1 MNVLLA
7 KNFNVENINYS
18 ELKVMKSGAKSVY
31 IVYKGNKVNL
41 QTPILNIPY
50 GVNDNMQFI
59 KKDENRKDEERKY
72 DVTVSFKGM
81 DENPKIKQFHD
92 KMKELENKII
102 DDAFAN
108 RLVWFK
114 NNYSGNKDVV
124 SNMFTPIV
132 KHDKDKVTGEYANKY
147 PPTFKAKIPF
157 NSLENKFEFDC
168 YDMDNNETNF
178 HDILANLKG
187 GKAQFIIQ
195 LSGIWFSAGMFGCSW
210 KIVSAKFQQINTSKI
225 TFVAD
230 SDDEMN
236 NGEEDED
243 DDDISVDNDVIAKIS
258 QKPVDKKQ
266 IVSSSAPVPVAS
278 PATLKK
284 KASAPVPAPAPVPVP
299 VPQEDEDEED
309 DEEDEEDDDVVV
321 GTGATELGDV
331 AEEDEDE
338 EDDDEEE
345 EDVPPPPP
353 PVKVV
358 VEPVKTDT
366 KVKKAVANKKK

>member
-7 KNFNVENINYS
+7 KNFDVENLKYS

-31 IVYKGNKVNL
+31 INYKGNKVNL

-114 NNYSGNKDVV
+114 NNYSGNKEVV

-132 KHDKDKVTGEYANKY
+132 KHDKDKLTGEYANKY
-147 PPTFKAKIPF
+147 PPTFKAKIPY

-178 HDILANLKG
+178 NDILANLKG
-187 GKAQFIIQ
+187 GRAQFIIQ

-230 SDDEMN
+230 SDDDN
-236 NGEEDED
+236 ANDEEDED
-243 DDDISVDNDVIAKIS
+243 DISVDTDVIAKIS
-258 QKPVDKKQ
+258 QKPADKKT
-266 IVSSSAPVPVAS
+266 VVEKVAPT
-278 PATLKK
+278 PAKTVHK
-284 KASAPVPAPAPVPVP
+284 PI
-299 VPQEDEDEED
+299 PQEEED
-309 DEEDEEDDDVVV
+309 DEE
-321 GTGATELGDV
+321 
-331 AEEDEDE
+331 EDEDDE
-338 EDDDEEE
+338 VDDKVLGNVEEEAEDDEDDEDDEPE
-345 EDVPPPPP
+345 PP
-353 PVKVV
+353 PVKVE
-358 VEPVKTDT
+358 EPVKPEA
-366 KVKKAVANKKK
+366 KAKKAVVKKK

>member
-7 KNFNVENINYS
+7 KNFNVDKLKYS
-18 ELKVMKSGAKSVY
+18 EIKIMKSGAKSIY
-31 IVYKGNKVNL
+31 INYNGAKVNL

-59 KKDENRKDEERKY
+59 KKDEARKDEERKY
-72 DVTVSFKGM
+72 DITVSFKGM

-92 KMKELENKII
+92 KMKELEQKII
-102 DDAFAN
+102 DDAFTN

-147 PPTFKAKIPF
+147 PPTFKAKIPY
-157 NSLENKFEFDC
+157 NSAENKFEFDC
-168 YDMDNNETNF
+168 YDMDNNEINF
-178 HDILANLKG
+178 NDILSNLKG

-210 KIVSAKFQQINTSKI
+210 KIVSSKFQQINTSKI

-230 SDDEMN
+230 SDDEQN
-236 NGEEDED
+236 NANDED
-243 DDDISVDNDVIAKIS
+243 DEDDISVDNDVIAKIT
-258 QKPVDKKQ
+258 QKQSVTDKKTLVEKQ
-266 IVSSSAPVPVAS
+266 SVAVPVV
-278 PATLKK
+278 AT
-284 KASAPVPAPAPVPVP
+284 PVVSKVIPS
-299 VPQEDEDEED
+299 E
-309 DEEDEEDDDVVV
+309 EEDDDDEDENNN
-321 GTGATELGDV
+321 ELENVD
-331 AEEDEDE
+331 EEDEDE
-338 EDDDEEE
+338 EEDEEDE
-345 EDVPPPPP
+345 VP

-358 VEPVKTDT
+358 VEEPVKPVET
-366 KVKKAVANKKK
+366 KTKKVAVKKTVK

>member
-7 KNFNVENINYS
+7 KNFDVENLKYS

-31 IVYKGNKVNL
+31 INYKGNKVNL

-102 DDAFAN
+102 DDAFSN

-114 NNYSGNKDVV
+114 NNYGGNKDVV

-132 KHDKDKVTGEYANKY
+132 KHDKDKLTGEYANKY
-147 PPTFKAKIPF
+147 PPTFKAKIPY
-157 NSLENKFEFDC
+157 NSFENKFEFDC

-178 HDILANLKG
+178 NDILANLKG
-187 GKAQFIIQ
+187 GRAQFIIQ

-230 SDDEMN
+230 SDDDNEKDDD
-236 NGEEDED
+236 DE
-243 DDDISVDNDVIAKIS
+243 DDISVDNDVIAKITT
-258 QKPVDKKQ
+258 KPV
-266 IVSSSAPVPVAS
+266 AVA
-278 PATLKK
+278 
-284 KASAPVPAPAPVPVP
+284 ASAAAEKKTVVEKPTPAPAPAPVAKTTHKPI
-299 VPQEDEDEED
+299 PQEEED
-309 DEEDEEDDDVVV
+309 DEE
-321 GTGATELGDV
+321 
-331 AEEDEDE
+331 EDEDADAE
-338 EDDDEEE
+338 ADGELGNIDEADEDDEEE
-345 EDVPPPPP
+345 EEEPVAVVPA
-353 PVKVV
+353 KVE
-358 VEPVKTDT
+358 EPVKPEAKSK
-366 KVKKAVANKKK
+366 KVVAKKK

>member
-7 KNFNVENINYS
+7 KNFDVENLKYS

-31 IVYKGNKVNL
+31 INYKGNKVNL
-41 QTPILNIPY
+41 QTPVLNIPY

-102 DDAFAN
+102 DDAFTN

-114 NNYSGNKDVV
+114 NNYGGNKDVV

-132 KHDKDKVTGEYANKY
+132 KHDKDKLTGEYANKY
-147 PPTFKAKIPF
+147 PPTFKAKIPY
-157 NSLENKFEFDC
+157 NSFENKFEFDC

-178 HDILANLKG
+178 NDILANLKG
-187 GKAQFIIQ
+187 GRAQFIIQ

-230 SDDEMN
+230 SDDDNEKDD
-236 NGEEDED
+236 EDE
-243 DDDISVDNDVIAKIS
+243 DDISVDNDVIAKITTKPAAAAAAAAEKKTVVE
-258 QKPVDKKQ
+258 KPVAKTVHKP
-266 IVSSSAPVPVAS
+266 I
-278 PATLKK
+278 
-284 KASAPVPAPAPVPVP
+284 
-299 VPQEDEDEED
+299 PQE
-309 DEEDEEDDDVVV
+309 
-321 GTGATELGDV
+321 
-331 AEEDEDE
+331 E

-345 EDVPPPPP
+345 EDDDDVANDKVLSNVEEDAEEDEEEEEEEVV
-353 PVKVV
+353 PVKV
-358 VEPVKTDT
+358 VEPVKPEAKT
-366 KVKKAVANKKK
+366 KKAVVKKK

>member
-7 KNFNVENINYS
+7 KNFNVDKLKYS
-18 ELKVMKSGAKSVY
+18 ELKVMKSGAKSIY
-31 IVYKGNKVNL
+31 INYNGAKVNL

-59 KKDENRKDEERKY
+59 KKDEARKDEERKY
-72 DVTVSFKGM
+72 DITVSFKGM

-92 KMKELENKII
+92 KMKELEQKII
-102 DDAFAN
+102 DDAFTN

-147 PPTFKAKIPF
+147 PPTFKAKIPY

-168 YDMDNNETNF
+168 YDMDNNEINF
-178 HDILANLKG
+178 NDVLSNLKG

-210 KIVSAKFQQINTSKI
+210 KIVSSKFQQINTSKI

-230 SDDEMN
+230 SDDELVN
-236 NGEEDED
+236 ANDEDDEDDISVDSEVIAKITQKQPVSDKKTLVEKQQVAAATVVKVSPPEEEEDDEEEDED
-243 DDDISVDNDVIAKIS
+243 D
-258 QKPVDKKQ
+258 
-266 IVSSSAPVPVAS
+266 
-278 PATLKK
+278 
-284 KASAPVPAPAPVPVP
+284 
-299 VPQEDEDEED
+299 EDTNELENVE
-309 DEEDEEDDDVVV
+309 EEDEE
-321 GTGATELGDV
+321 
-331 AEEDEDE
+331 
-338 EDDDEEE
+338 EEE
-345 EDVPPPPP
+345 VV

-358 VEPVKTDT
+358 EEPVKPVET
-366 KVKKAVANKKK
+366 KTKKVAVKKAGK

>member
-7 KNFNVENINYS
+7 KNFDVENLKYS
-18 ELKVMKSGAKSVY
+18 ELKVMSSGAKSVY
-31 IVYKGNKVNL
+31 INYKGNKVNL

-50 GVNDNMQFI
+50 GVNDNTQFI

-92 KMKELENKII
+92 KMKELESKII

-132 KHDKDKVTGEYANKY
+132 KHDKDKLTGEYANKY

-157 NSLENKFEFDC
+157 NALENKFDFDC

-236 NGEEDED
+236 NGDED
-243 DDDISVDNDVIAKIS
+243 DEDDISVDSDVIAKVS
-258 QKPVDKKQ
+258 AKSAEKKT
-266 IVSSSAPVPVAS
+266 VVEKKTVPV
-278 PATLKK
+278 
-284 KASAPVPAPAPVPVP
+284 PVPAPAPAPLKKKSQQ
-299 VPQEDEDEED
+299 VPQEEEDDDEEKEEDDDDVVVGKELGNVAEEEED
-309 DEEDEEDDDVVV
+309 DEEDD
-321 GTGATELGDV
+321 
-331 AEEDEDE
+331 DEDE
-338 EDDDEEE
+338 EEE
-345 EDVPPPPP
+345 EDVPLPP

-358 VEPVKTDT
+358 VEPVKPET
-366 KVKKAVANKKK
+366 KAKKGVAKKK

>member
-1 MNVLLA
+1 
-7 KNFNVENINYS
+7 
-18 ELKVMKSGAKSVY
+18 MKSGAKSIY
-31 IVYKGNKVNL
+31 INYNGAKVNL

-59 KKDENRKDEERKY
+59 KKDEARKDEERKY
-72 DVTVSFKGM
+72 DITVSFKGM

-92 KMKELENKII
+92 KMKELEQKII
-102 DDAFAN
+102 DDAFTN

-147 PPTFKAKIPF
+147 PPTFKAKIPY

-168 YDMDNNETNF
+168 YDMDNNEINF
-178 HDILANLKG
+178 NDVLSNLKG

-210 KIVSAKFQQINTSKI
+210 KIVSSKFQQINTSKI

-230 SDDEMN
+230 SDDELVN
-236 NGEEDED
+236 ANDEDDEDDISVDSEVIAKITQKQPVSDKKTLVEKQLVAAATVVKVSPPEEEEDDEEEDED
-243 DDDISVDNDVIAKIS
+243 D
-258 QKPVDKKQ
+258 
-266 IVSSSAPVPVAS
+266 
-278 PATLKK
+278 
-284 KASAPVPAPAPVPVP
+284 
-299 VPQEDEDEED
+299 EDTNELENVE
-309 DEEDEEDDDVVV
+309 EEDEE
-321 GTGATELGDV
+321 
-331 AEEDEDE
+331 
-338 EDDDEEE
+338 EEE
-345 EDVPPPPP
+345 VV

-358 VEPVKTDT
+358 EEPVKPVET
-366 KVKKAVANKKK
+366 KTKKVAVKKAGK

>member
-7 KNFNVENINYS
+7 KNFNVDKLKYS
-18 ELKVMKSGAKSVY
+18 ELKVMKSGAKSIY
-31 IVYKGNKVNL
+31 INYNGAKVNL

-59 KKDENRKDEERKY
+59 KKDEARKDEERKY
-72 DVTVSFKGM
+72 DITVSFKGM

-92 KMKELENKII
+92 KMKELEQKII
-102 DDAFAN
+102 DDAFTN

-147 PPTFKAKIPF
+147 PPTFKAKIPY

-168 YDMDNNETNF
+168 YDMENNEINF
-178 HDILANLKG
+178 NDILSNLKG

-210 KIVSAKFQQINTSKI
+210 KIVSSKFQQINTSKI

-230 SDDEMN
+230 SDDELVN
-236 NGEEDED
+236 ANDED
-243 DDDISVDNDVIAKIS
+243 DEDDISVDNDVITKIT
-258 QKPVDKKQ
+258 QKQMVVDKKTLVEKQ
-266 IVSSSAPVPVAS
+266 QVAA
-278 PATLKK
+278 ATVVKVT
-284 KASAPVPAPAPVPVP
+284 PP
-299 VPQEDEDEED
+299 EEED
-309 DEEDEEDDDVVV
+309 DEE
-321 GTGATELGDV
+321 
-331 AEEDEDE
+331 EDEDDEDTNELENVE
-338 EDDDEEE
+338 EEDEEE
-345 EDVPPPPP
+345 EEEVV

-358 VEPVKTDT
+358 EEPVKPAET
-366 KVKKAVANKKK
+366 KTKKVAVKKTGK